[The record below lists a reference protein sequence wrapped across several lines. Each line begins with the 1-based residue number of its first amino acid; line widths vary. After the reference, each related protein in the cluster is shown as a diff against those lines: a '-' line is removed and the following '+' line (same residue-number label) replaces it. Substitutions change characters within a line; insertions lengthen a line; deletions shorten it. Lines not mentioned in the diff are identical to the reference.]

1 MVFVAK
7 KVELPSF
14 GEKLKRARQE
24 AGLSIQ
30 KVAQLLN
37 VPIRYLERMED
48 GNLENLPADVYNR
61 GLLKKYAKILNVDNE
76 ILLGEYENE
85 AKINRHLDKAVSRR
99 PAKQFYSSRFVLTS
113 RSFGWLFGGLVLL
126 LIVGYFFYQLQF
138 LLSPPKLVIFEPPQD
153 FLTENKNVTLRGQTE
168 TGAQLTINSQQTYID
183 EKGNFNAPLELNQ
196 GLNSIKI
203 EATNKFG
210 KSTSVVWQIML
221 K

>member
-1 MVFVAK
+1 MTQILFVYWHRLFMVFVAK

-61 GLLKKYAKILNVDNE
+61 GLLKKYAKILNVYNE

-138 LLSPPKLVIFEPPQD
+138 LLSPPKLVIFEPP
-153 FLTENKNVTLRGQTE
+153 
-168 TGAQLTINSQQTYID
+168 
-183 EKGNFNAPLELNQ
+183 
-196 GLNSIKI
+196 
-203 EATNKFG
+203 
-210 KSTSVVWQIML
+210 
-221 K
+221 